1 MIGYN
6 YIPYQTIAELP
17 TSLTTEMATMPK
29 NLYISNLGTGGSSF
43 TREPYN
49 NPLVQIPVNDITIA
63 NDTVFYNVDLFRFS
77 NFSVDGG
84 FVQMPVFVPGSFGE
98 NVTLSS
104 SALDNLKRTYYS
116 TANKEFKFT
125 TEAIKIG
132 LARKIF
138 VPIIARI
145 NNASDNKLLRGEYVL
160 LIVSRN
166 AFLDTENYTGYE
178 DDGNS
183 VIAVYRLPNK
193 PLLRF

>member
-1 MIGYN
+1 M
-6 YIPYQTIAELP
+6 PYQTISGLP
-17 TSLTTEMATMPK
+17 INLNVEMATMPK
-29 NLYISNLGTGGSSF
+29 NLYISNLGTGGSLF
-43 TREPYN
+43 TREPYD
-49 NPLVQIPVNDITIA
+49 NPLVQIPVNDTTIA
-63 NDTVFYNVDLFRFS
+63 DDTVFYNIDLFRFS

-84 FVQMPVFVPGSFGE
+84 FVQMPVFVPGSFGK

-104 SALDNLKRTYYS
+104 SAQDNLKRTYYS

-178 DDGNS
+178 DNGNS

>member
-1 MIGYN
+1 ISG
-6 YIPYQTIAELP
+6 LP
-17 TSLTTEMATMPK
+17 INLNVEMATMPK

-43 TREPYN
+43 IREPYN
-49 NPLVQIPVNDITIA
+49 NPLVQIPVNDTTIA
-63 NDTVFYNVDLFRFS
+63 DDTVFYNIDLFRFS

-98 NVTLSS
+98 NVTLSNS
-104 SALDNLKRTYYS
+104 VLDNLNRTYYS
-116 TANKEFKFT
+116 TVNKEFKFT
-125 TEAIKIG
+125 TETIKIG

-178 DDGNS
+178 DNGNS